1 MDTLLIGR
9 KEAARLLNLSLRSL
23 DFAVGRGLLRARRLG
38 RRVTFT
44 PEELRRFAAR
54 DYKRIAPARAVVTTN
69 SKKS

>member
-23 DFAVGRGLLRARRLG
+23 DFAVGQGFLRARRLG

-44 PEELRRFAAR
+44 PEELHRFAAR
-54 DYKRIAPARAVVTTN
+54 DYKRIAPPRAVITKNTE
-69 SKKS
+69 KS